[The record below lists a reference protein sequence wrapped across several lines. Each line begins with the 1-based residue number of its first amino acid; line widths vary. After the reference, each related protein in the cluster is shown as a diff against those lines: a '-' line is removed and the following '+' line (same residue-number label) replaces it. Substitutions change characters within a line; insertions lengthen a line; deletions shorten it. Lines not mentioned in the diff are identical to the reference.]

1 MQDLKSSQF
10 NILASSIKAVE
21 NSVTILGGSVK
32 VLESSV
38 KELAKQ
44 MKEGFSS
51 MKEYVDRRFDQQEEL
66 NFDQFKKVHQRIDLL
81 EKNTAERFDETDRKF
96 EEKLDDRIDG
106 VKSYLG
112 AKIDKLDERVSAQE
126 ARDAKLVKEL
136 GHLDRVDEKTNFR
149 VTRLE
154 MKVGIIPA
162 LEVYEP
168 AEA

>member
-21 NSVTILGGSVK
+21 NSVTTLGGSVK

-44 MKEGFSS
+44 MKEGFAS
-51 MKEYVDRRFDQQEEL
+51 VDTRFDRHDDL
-66 NFDQFKKVHQRIDLL
+66 NFEQFKKVHQRIDLL
-81 EKNTAERFDETDRKF
+81 EKNTDERFKEADIR
-96 EEKLDDRIDG
+96 LDDRLDG
-106 VKSYLG
+106 VKNYLG
-112 AKIDKLDERVSAQE
+112 AKIDKLDARVNAQE
-126 ARDAKLVKEL
+126 TRDAKLVKEL

-149 VTRLE
+149 ITRLE
-154 MKVGIIPA
+154 MKVGIVPA
-162 LEVYEP
+162 LEVYES